1 MSTVGLKNRQ
11 PVERGKEKR
20 QRYDEAVK
28 GRRCGDCSKIGQIT
42 AQQVSTILD
51 MATPREA
58 EKVTCIK
65 RRE

>member
-51 MATPREA
+51 MATPGKQR
-58 EKVTCIK
+58 K
-65 RRE
+65 